1 MPARD
6 AMQTSVRANL
16 QQRVG
21 DLAKYIEAAVD
32 GNTVTLAGAVET
44 WDERDAIMEAAQNTL
59 A

>member
-1 MPARD
+1 
-6 AMQTSVRANL
+6 MQTSVRANL